1 MKNIVTN
8 VQGFRDFLPNE
19 KRKRDIVQK
28 TITDT
33 FETFG
38 FEPLETPT
46 LEKQELLLGK
56 YGEEADKLIYKFE
69 DNGGRKLGLRY
80 DQTVPSARVI
90 AQYQNELPKFFRR
103 YQTQE
108 VFRAEKTQKGRYRQ
122 FKQCDID
129 IYGTTSTTSD
139 AEILATVYYSLKNLG
154 FENIKLF
161 INDRQILFNTFEKYA
176 TDQVGIFSIIQSID
190 KLDKISSDEVKQE
203 LVKKGLPTEIAD
215 GALNDISSAKITN
228 NLSKIMNKAIALG
241 VPNEVLVFNPV
252 LARGLDYY
260 TGMIFEV
267 VSEDYKSG
275 SLGGGGRY
283 DNLVEQLVGVKVP
296 AVGFAFGFDRVVEA
310 CDELGL
316 LEKYNNQPKV
326 LVTILDDLINES
338 LNIAKIIRN
347 SGIKTEVYAEENEK
361 LGKQLTY
368 ANKNNFNF
376 ITILG
381 ENERKDGK
389 VTVKNMDSGKE
400 VNITLEQLENYFVN
414 LI

>member
-1 MKNIVTN
+1 MKNIITN
-8 VQGFRDFLPNE
+8 VQGFRDFLPTE
-19 KRKRDIVQK
+19 KKKRDTVQK
-28 TITDT
+28 IITNT

-56 YGEEADKLIYKFE
+56 YGDEADKLIYKFE

-203 LVKKGLPTEIAD
+203 LVKKGLPMKNAN
-215 GALNDISSAKITN
+215 GALDDISSSVMTN
-228 NLSKIMNKAIALG
+228 NLSEIIAKANALG
-241 VPNEVLVFNPV
+241 VPKDVLVFNPV

-267 VSEDYKSG
+267 VSDDYKAG

-283 DNLVEQLVGVKVP
+283 DNLVEQLVGIKVP

-316 LEKYNNQPKV
+316 LNKLNNQPKV
-326 LVTILDDLINES
+326 LVTILDSLIDDS
-338 LNIAKIIRN
+338 LNIARIIRS
-347 SGIKTEVYAEENEK
+347 SGIKTEVYAEQDEK

-368 ANKNNFNF
+368 ANKNNFSYV
-376 ITILG
+376 IIIG
-381 ENERKDGK
+381 EQEKSEGK
-389 VTVKNMDSGKE
+389 VTVKNMESGKE
-400 VNITLEQLENYFVN
+400 VGITLEQLETYFTN
-414 LI
+414 LT